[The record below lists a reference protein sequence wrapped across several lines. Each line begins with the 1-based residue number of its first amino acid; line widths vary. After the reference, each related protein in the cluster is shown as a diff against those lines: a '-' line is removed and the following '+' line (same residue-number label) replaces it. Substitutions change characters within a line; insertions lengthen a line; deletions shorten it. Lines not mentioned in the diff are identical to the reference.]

1 MNLFYA
7 CDFYTLNLQKY
18 CARLAGQARP
28 VGRSRRMFLRC
39 NKVYCGLMQKS
50 DRAARRVRK
59 RGKSMAVDL
68 QEVRKLCDLL
78 AVSTL
83 DDHFNALGM
92 KVVDIAHGSV
102 TMELPYAEALVGN
115 PDTGVIHG
123 GAITALLDSC
133 CGLSAA
139 TALDELALTPTIDLR
154 IDYLGPAAPHQSVV
168 AVGEVYRVTRHV
180 IFTRAVAHQGDPQRP
195 IAQAVGNFSRLE
207 KGTFSEFRDMI
218 LKTHEHV
225 FGGQS

>member
-1 MNLFYA
+1 
-7 CDFYTLNLQKY
+7 
-18 CARLAGQARP
+18 
-28 VGRSRRMFLRC
+28 
-39 NKVYCGLMQKS
+39 
-50 DRAARRVRK
+50 
-59 RGKSMAVDL
+59 MAVDL
-68 QEVRKLCDLL
+68 EEMRKLCDLL

-92 KVVDIAHGSV
+92 NVVGIAHGSV
-102 TMELPYAEALVGN
+102 TMELPYAAELVGN

-139 TALDELALTPTIDLR
+139 TALEELALTPTIDLR
-154 IDYLGPAAPHQSVV
+154 IDYLGPAQPHQPVI

-207 KGTFSEFRDMI
+207 KGKFSEFRDMV
-218 LKTHEHV
+218 LNAHEQM
-225 FGGQS
+225 FGGKS